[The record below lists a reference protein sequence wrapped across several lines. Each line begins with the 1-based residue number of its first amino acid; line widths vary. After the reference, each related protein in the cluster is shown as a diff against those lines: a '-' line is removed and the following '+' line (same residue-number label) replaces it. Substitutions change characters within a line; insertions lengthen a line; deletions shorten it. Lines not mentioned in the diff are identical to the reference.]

1 MDRTD
6 HTERAGRGGQNSQ
19 IRRRPPVRAAGGKAP
34 GKPFKLNYRL
44 LLCIAVL
51 VCLVLAL
58 LFFILFMVR
67 GGTINDLNEQITTL
81 TQEKDTLSA
90 QVTSLTQE
98 NQTMLTSLA
107 GSLDTPTVAETT
119 DLATLIPQ
127 LTEGVYVVYN
137 NGSQLQYLS
146 VPSGYLQDRLA
157 AYRDD
162 SASFVA
168 AADATTPACTY
179 YVLFPDRV
187 IGLAQ
192 GNTGF
197 VSMDRS
203 ATGAAT
209 STPAGMY
216 DLVAAMFA

>member
-1 MDRTD
+1 M
-6 HTERAGRGGQNSQ
+6 
-19 IRRRPPVRAAGGKAP
+19 
-34 GKPFKLNYRL
+34 
-44 LLCIAVL
+44 
-51 VCLVLAL
+51 
-58 LFFILFMVR
+58 
-67 GGTINDLNEQITTL
+67 
-81 TQEKDTLSA
+81 
-90 QVTSLTQE
+90 
-98 NQTMLTSLA
+98 
-107 GSLDTPTVAETT
+107 
-119 DLATLIPQ
+119 
-127 LTEGVYVVYN
+127 VYN

-209 STPAGMY
+209 STPGRHVRPGGGDVRINGRKNHKATPHNSVCGA
-216 DLVAAMFA
+216 LRKFCPRILLRFLAIHQVLPQKRAASGRKIFSQIAFAKLCGVAKKKRTAALDRRRRLCYATKSRIVHWLP